1 MWGLPDFVFRPQV
14 IAKGSGQRELGD
26 ATIITGSQAVA
37 VQVKSREGEPK
48 DDDAEG
54 RWLTKKALQGARQA
68 AGTVR
73 ALRASAADLANERGR
88 TVTCHGDQLTWIG
101 VVILDHAAPPEGVPA
116 PAFDVGIPVVAML
129 RRDWE
134 FLFDHLRS
142 VSAVVDYLHRITDE
156 PPVAIGDEPVRYF
169 ELAHADEHA
178 PPRPAPAWIEQTGA
192 THTARPI
199 LPKAPASAKD
209 ASGHAIQQCPDRH
222 LGDVAFV
229 DRGGDRFGK
238 RGAEDA
244 PGADRLP
251 PAQRVRG
258 VVARSHEGPVTPGLV
273 KRPFRREVPQRD
285 RAGCRVR
292 V

>member
-26 ATIITGSQAVA
+26 ATIITGSKAVA

-88 TVTCHGDQLTWIG
+88 TVTCHGDQLTWMG
-101 VVILDHAAPPEGVPA
+101 VVILDHAAPP

-142 VSAVVDYLHRITDE
+142 VPPPHHRRATRRSRRRTSPLFRTRSRQRARTSQAGARMDRANRRNAYCE
-156 PPVAIGDEPVRYF
+156 
-169 ELAHADEHA
+169 AD
-178 PPRPAPAWIEQTGA
+178 
-192 THTARPI
+192 
-199 LPKAPASAKD
+199 
-209 ASGHAIQQCPDRH
+209 
-222 LGDVAFV
+222 
-229 DRGGDRFGK
+229 
-238 RGAEDA
+238 
-244 PGADRLP
+244 
-251 PAQRVRG
+251 PAQG
-258 VVARSHEGPVTPGLV
+258 PGL
-273 KRPFRREVPQRD
+273 
-285 RAGCRVR
+285 G
-292 V
+292 